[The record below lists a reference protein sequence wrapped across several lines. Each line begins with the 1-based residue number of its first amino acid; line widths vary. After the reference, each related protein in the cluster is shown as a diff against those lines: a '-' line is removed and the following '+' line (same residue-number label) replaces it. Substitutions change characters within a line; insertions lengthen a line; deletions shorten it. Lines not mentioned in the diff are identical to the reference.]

1 VRVFIARR
9 AYEQFRKLGSGAA
22 HDGGRFTTVRTV
34 RTSPKRRPHRM
45 AAATAAM
52 ALTLAAC
59 GSGDGD
65 DAAGSVT
72 SATIADV
79 TAGAG
84 SDTTTTPTDD
94 TTASATTPATD
105 GTTTP
110 DPTAAAAV
118 VPDILQFSA
127 PLVGGGTFDGAAVA
141 GIPTAFWFWAPT

>member
-59 GSGDGD
+59 GSGGGD
-65 DAAGSVT
+65 DAADSVT
-72 SATIADV
+72 SATVADDTDAD
-79 TAGAG
+79 TA
-84 SDTTTTPTDD
+84 TTTPSDD
-94 TTASATTPATD
+94 TRASASTPATD